1 VGIDMAARDRIQ
13 IDGNTRK
20 KIQATQLINRLTDHI
35 LKDKDM
41 SATQVNAAL
50 GLLKKTL
57 PDLKQVEIDG
67 NIDSRTT
74 LIVKDLTGAN
84 P

>member
-1 VGIDMAARDRIQ
+1 MATRNRIQ
-13 IDGNTRK
+13 HDENTRK
-20 KIQATQLINRLTDHI
+20 KIQASQLINRLTDHV
-35 LKDKDM
+35 LKDLELT
-41 SATQVNAAL
+41 ATQVTAAL

-57 PDLKQVEIDG
+57 PDLSNVTLDG

-84 P
+84 TRD